1 MTAGTARIR
10 KPTWWFLWQLAR
22 YRPWLYA
29 SLGIWEWMFF
39 GLFPQFVGLIMKAY
53 FDRLSSTNPGETGVY
68 TLVALLV
75 GVAIGKAGAI
85 FMDVWTYFNFRYSL
99 EALLRRN
106 LFEFI
111 LSRPGAQA
119 VPESPGEAISRFR
132 EDVNEIAFFMAESLI
147 LLGFG
152 FFAAMAVIVMFK
164 INWQVTLIVLLPFV
178 LVFILANAAR
188 RGYMRNRDANRRA
201 TGRITDFI
209 GEMFG
214 SIQAVQ
220 VATAETPV
228 IQHFAHLNDVRR
240 NAAIKD
246 KLYASVMDTLFR
258 NTVNIGTGLVLLLV
272 GRSMVMGSFS
282 VGDFAIFV
290 YYLGFV
296 TDFTTIFG
304 EKIAWYRQLDVSF
317 NRLFELLQESPNSL
331 LVQSKPIYL
340 HGDLPQVPYYAKQA
354 DDELKELAVENL
366 TFRYP
371 DKSGG
376 LTGGG
381 ISNISFRL
389 KKGSFTVVTGR
400 IGSGKTTLLRTLLGL
415 LPAQSGQIRWNG
427 LRIIEPGKFFK
438 PPRTAYTP
446 QVPLL
451 FSETLRENLVMGL
464 PEDRMNLPEAVY
476 RAVLEQDLQM
486 LDHGLDTMIGAKGV
500 KLSGGQKQRAAAA
513 RMFVRQAELFVFDDI
528 SSALDVET
536 EQKLWERTREF
547 SQGTYLVVSHR
558 RIALRR
564 ADHIILLKDGR
575 IEAEGTLEDLLENN
589 QEMRRLW
596 EGLET

>member
-1 MTAGTARIR
+1 MTVGNRSER
-10 KPTWWFLWQLAR
+10 KPIWWFLWNLAR

-53 FDRLSSTNPGETGVY
+53 FDRLSSTNPEGIGVY

-75 GVAIGKAGAI
+75 GVALGKAGAI

-106 LFEFI
+106 LFEYI

-152 FFAAMAVIVMFK
+152 FFAIMAVIVMIN

-178 LVFILANAAR
+178 VVFILANVAR
-188 RGYMRNRDANRRA
+188 KGYMRYRDANRKA

-220 VATAETPV
+220 VATAEAPV
-228 IQHFAHLNDVRR
+228 IRHFAHLNNIRR
-240 NAAIKD
+240 SAAIKD

-258 NTVNIGTGLVLLLV
+258 NTVNIATGLVLLMV
-272 GRSMVMGSFS
+272 GRSMVNGSFS

-317 NRLFELLQESPNSL
+317 SRLFELLQDAPNSL
-331 LVQSKPIYL
+331 LVQPKLIYL
-340 HGDLPQVPYYAKQA
+340 YGDLPPIPYHAKFA
-354 DDELKELAVENL
+354 EDELRELMVEGL
-366 TFRYP
+366 TYHYP
-371 DKSGG
+371 DREGG
-376 LTGGG
+376 FTGGG
-381 ISNISFRL
+381 IENISFHL
-389 KKGSFTVVTGR
+389 TKGSFTVVTGR
-400 IGSGKTTLLRTLLGL
+400 IGSGKTTLLRTMLGL
-415 LPAQSGQIRWNG
+415 LPAQSGQVEWNG
-427 LRIIEPGKFFK
+427 MRILEPGKFFK

-446 QVPLL
+446 QVPIL
-451 FSETLRENLVMGL
+451 FSETLRENVLMGL
-464 PEDRMNLPEAVY
+464 PEDRVDLHEAVY
-476 RAVLEQDLQM
+476 RAVLERDLQM
-486 LDHGLDTMIGAKGV
+486 LDQGLDTMIGAKGV

-513 RMFVRQAELFVFDDI
+513 RMFVRRAELCIFDDI

-536 EQKLWERTREF
+536 EQRLWERAFEHTQ
-547 SQGTYLVVSHR
+547 STYLVVSHR
-558 RIALRR
+558 RIALRQ
-564 ADHIILLKDGR
+564 ADHILLLKDGR
-575 IEAEGTLEDLLENN
+575 IEAEGNLEDLLEKS

-596 EGLET
+596 EGLEA